1 MRLPD
6 AAVGRSY
13 LHQAKLPLPD
23 GGFVPLTS
31 IATIAEKKGFFF
43 IRREIGERVVMVYGE
58 IEDDAKVRDEIAV
71 ALATG
76 ILPAASAKYGVRY
89 DLRGM
94 AEDEREFL
102 YDAWL
107 GFYICLTGIF

>member
-1 MRLPD
+1 
-6 AAVGRSY
+6 
-13 LHQAKLPLPD
+13 
-23 GGFVPLTS
+23 
-31 IATIAEKKGFFF
+31 
-43 IRREIGERVVMVYGE
+43 MVYGE
-58 IEDDAKVRDEIAV
+58 IEDDAKARDEIAV

-76 ILPAASAKYGVRY
+76 ILPAASAKYGVGY

-102 YDAWL
+102 YDTWL